1 MGSEMCIRDSL
12 NISASSGLGFDAL
25 EARLESLIKTRF
37 GVLPQAG
44 LTRERHKNCV
54 MRAQEATMRAM
65 NGLSMA
71 PELVSEDIRIAL
83 QALREL
89 AGDADIESV
98 FDRIFSRFC
107 VGK

>member
-1 MGSEMCIRDSL
+1 MD
-12 NISASSGLGFDAL
+12 
-25 EARLESLIKTRF
+25 
-37 GVLPQAG
+37 
-44 LTRERHKNCV
+44 
-54 MRAQEATMRAM
+54 
-65 NGLSMA
+65 GLSIA
-71 PELVSEDIRIAL
+71 PELVSEDIRVAL